1 MPSHNQHKPV
11 AAPASKVDAS
21 RRPQWITVQRT
32 VEDYGLSTRV
42 QYRLIAAGRLKST
55 TVGRRRLNSVDSIE
69 QILASGE

>member
-1 MPSHNQHKPV
+1 MPIT
-11 AAPASKVDAS
+11 ARTSKVDAS
-21 RRPQWITVQRT
+21 PRPIWITVRRT
-32 VEDYGLSTRV
+32 ESDYGLSVRT

>member
-1 MPSHNQHKPV
+1 MPVTARTPKTN
-11 AAPASKVDAS
+11 ASP
-21 RRPQWITVQRT
+21 RPQWITIQRT
-32 VEDYGLSTRV
+32 TADYGLSVRT